1 MVARTHVIVV
11 IRTLAVLLLH
21 DELVKGAYC
30 GMYAFVCLAEQA
42 RGRPVLL
49 VADRLAQISEL
60 TRGLVVIKRASAV
73 QMVFRSFAVW
83 SGFELNTDSV
93 LLRWYAAFG

>member
-1 MVARTHVIVV
+1 M
-11 IRTLAVLLLH
+11 
-21 DELVKGAYC
+21 
-30 GMYAFVCLAEQA
+30 
-42 RGRPVLL
+42 LL
-49 VADRLAQISEL
+49 VADRPAQISEL